1 MEVILAGAV
10 VLGILVI
17 AHETGHLVAGL
28 RLGVTVL
35 KFSIGFGPKVIG
47 FTWRNIEWVI
57 SAIPLGGFVKF
68 AGEDIHDHDQGPE
81 EVVHGPGDFSV
92 QPWWVKVIV
101 AVAGPGMNFVLAFF
115 LLGMAAMI
123 GLQVSDPQLIV
134 GTVEEHSEAD
144 LIGFEP
150 GDRIIQIGNQE
161 LSGWFDLM
169 EALNTFAEGGEQTIV
184 PLIISKNNLNDTLQ
198 VDTES
203 NFLDGIGL
211 ALPPVVGE
219 VTIGFPAFDAG
230 LQEGDSIVSVA
241 GTPVRSY
248 EELRTAIRTRANQ
261 EIDLQFM
268 RSGNLMSTTIMPIDG
283 TSVGQDSGGLI
294 GIVGPQGNQKT
305 IRFGLI
311 SAVSHAGEMTLN
323 LTADIYSGL
332 FKMVRNPRGIRR
344 QLGGPIAIA
353 QLSAKQAQKGIDS
366 ILNFIAVISVML
378 AVVNLLPIP
387 ILDGGM
393 VLFSVVE
400 GIRREPL
407 SLKSQLI
414 LQRIGF
420 AFLVSLMAFS
430 LVNDIGR
437 VWKRHKAIDKPVETS
452 PALNDSTEFSEE

>member
-1 MEVILAGAV
+1 MEILLAGAV

-68 AGEDIHDHDQGPE
+68 AGEDIHDHEHGPE

-101 AVAGPGMNFVLAFF
+101 AVSGPGMNFVLAFF
-115 LLGMAAMI
+115 LLGLAAMI
-123 GLQVSDPQLIV
+123 GLQISDPELII
-134 GTVEEHSEAD
+134 GTVEERSEAEVH
-144 LIGFEP
+144 GFEP
-150 GDRIIQIGNQE
+150 GDRITQIGNRK

-169 EALNTFAEGGEQTIV
+169 EALNTYAEGEREIVV
-184 PLIISKNNLNDTLQ
+184 PLVISRNLVDDTLQ
-198 VDTES
+198 VDTKGD
-203 NFLDGIGL
+203 FLNGIGL

-230 LQEGDSIVSVA
+230 LQEGDSIVNVA
-241 GTPVRSY
+241 GIPVRSY
-248 EELRTAIRTRANQ
+248 EELRAAIKERANQ
-261 EIDLQFM
+261 EIDVQFM
-268 RSGNLMSTTIMPIDG
+268 RSDNLMSTAITPIDG
-283 TSVGQDSGGLI
+283 TSVGQDPGGLI
-294 GIVGPQGNQKT
+294 GIVGPQGNQRT
-305 IRFGLI
+305 VRFGLMA
-311 SAVSHAGEMTLN
+311 AVTHAAEMTVN
-323 LTADIYSGL
+323 LTGEIYGGL

-353 QLSAKQAQKGIDS
+353 QLSAKQARKGLDS

-393 VLFSVVE
+393 VLFSIVE

-452 PALNDSTEFSEE
+452 TVIDDSTNSG